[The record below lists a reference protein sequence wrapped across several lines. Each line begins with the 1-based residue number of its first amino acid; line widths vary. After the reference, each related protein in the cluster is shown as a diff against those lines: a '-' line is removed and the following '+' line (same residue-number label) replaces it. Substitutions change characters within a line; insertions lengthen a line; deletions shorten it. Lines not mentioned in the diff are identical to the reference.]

1 MFFALEHPLESG
13 FYLLLG
19 LKAYGACRR
28 EFCDFD
34 RRRLE
39 SLQTSKP
46 QHLKETTSPR
56 MSLFTFISKNL
67 PKIVNLQEKGASS
80 KKLVHAIVIHFKTF
94 LQF

>member
-1 MFFALEHPLESG
+1 MFFAPEHPLESG

-34 RRRLE
+34 RRQLE

-46 QHLKETTSPR
+46 KHLKETTSPR
-56 MSLFTFISKNL
+56 MSLFTFISKNQ
-67 PKIVNLQEKGASS
+67 PKIVNLQEKEASS
-80 KKLVHAIVIHFKTF
+80 KKLVNKSLKIKR
-94 LQF
+94 

>member
-1 MFFALEHPLESG
+1 MFFAPEPPLESG

-34 RRRLE
+34 RRQLE

-56 MSLFTFISKNL
+56 MSLFTFISENQ
-67 PKIVNLQEKGASS
+67 PKIVNLKEKEP
-80 KKLVHAIVIHFKTF
+80 F
-94 LQF
+94 LKMSTCVRYSF